1 MQAHLYMF
9 SIRSTSFV
17 KTFLLLILLFES
29 SARSQ
34 NYSPTS
40 NDDKRTKLNNSANKS
55 RPGDFIAENSD
66 SEAEKISGFIPARGA
81 DKSGVD
87 LGLALSGGGVRSA
100 SFSIGVM
107 KALYDAGIMDDVDVI
122 SSVSGGGYAS
132 YWLYTKYN
140 PSSGEKFGH
149 AAFGNE
155 AFIQSLCELQ
165 GNASV
170 FPFKSE
176 IKALF
181 GTRKGAFSSYES
193 ALEQSFGN
201 KMVSKPKLDF
211 LKGAIG
217 EARAPYFIINATLR

>member
-1 MQAHLYMF
+1 
-9 SIRSTSFV
+9 
-17 KTFLLLILLFES
+17 
-29 SARSQ
+29 
-34 NYSPTS
+34 
-40 NDDKRTKLNNSANKS
+40 
-55 RPGDFIAENSD
+55 
-66 SEAEKISGFIPARGA
+66 
-81 DKSGVD
+81 
-87 LGLALSGGGVRSA
+87 
-100 SFSIGVM
+100 M

-217 EARAPYFIINATLR
+217 EARAPYFIINATLRSKKVKNRDKFKDSDKVFELTPSHIGNRFLGFYKWLEEDLNLLTVGRSITISAAGVKS